1 MFGGI
6 VSANISKNSAWRSVY
21 EHDYYGRKQQAKT
34 EATYTLPEQ
43 SKTDSPNNIQI
54 EIKNCD
60 TMNDNSFG
68 QLKYSSNAVQDI
80 SSKSI
85 TEFGGIKL
93 MMFVVLYDYY

>member
-1 MFGGI
+1 M
-6 VSANISKNSAWRSVY
+6 SKNSAWRSVY
-21 EHDYYGRKQQAKT
+21 EHDYYGRKQRASA
-34 EATYTLPEQ
+34 EATCTLLEQ
-43 SKTDSPNNIQI
+43 STHSPNNTQM
-54 EIKNCD
+54 ETKNFD

-80 SSKSI
+80 ASKSS